1 MVEHWG
7 PLKSDELTTAILRRL
22 AVKQG
27 LAKHLAGKYFALHRQ
42 AENKCLFVAAG
53 DPNSIVPG
61 DGLICTVTIR
71 LFTAAVHQRKQMN
84 PNADRLWPG
93 PRWALAALLAIL
105 GMLGPFSIDTY
116 IPAFSG
122 MAQSL
127 GATPVQM
134 QQTLSAYLF
143 GFAFMNLF
151 HGALADSFGRRP
163 VVLWGIAIFT
173 LASAGCALSQS
184 VGQVVFFRA
193 LQGLSTGAGIVVSR
207 AVIRDMYAPAQAQQV
222 MSQVT
227 IYFGVAPALAPIVGG
242 WLFVH
247 LGWHSIFWFLTGI
260 GVVLWVLNYRLLPET
275 LHPDARQP
283 FEVRHLMRG
292 YWQLG
297 SSPRFLLLALASGI
311 PFNGMFLYV
320 LAAPAFLGEHLG
332 LQPTQFF
339 WFFMLTISGIM
350 SGAWLSGR
358 LAGKIA
364 PKLQIRHGFVIM
376 LATSLLNLFANLMFT
391 AHASWAL
398 IPIGIFAFG
407 WALMVPVVTLLVL
420 DLYPERRGMASSL
433 QAFIGSTA
441 NGLVAGVI
449 APLVMHSTAA
459 LAAVSLLMMC
469 IGLAAWLYLHYRW
482 PEIGRAV
489 AR

>member
-1 MVEHWG
+1 
-7 PLKSDELTTAILRRL
+7 
-22 AVKQG
+22 
-27 LAKHLAGKYFALHRQ
+27 
-42 AENKCLFVAAG
+42 
-53 DPNSIVPG
+53 
-61 DGLICTVTIR
+61 
-71 LFTAAVHQRKQMN
+71 MN
-84 PNADRLWPG
+84 PNANQLWRG
-93 PRWALAALLAIL
+93 PRWALAALLAVL

-116 IPAFSG
+116 LPAFSG

-163 VVLWGIAIFT
+163 VVLWGIAMFT
-173 LASAGCALSQS
+173 LASAGCALSESAAQL
-184 VGQVVFFRA
+184 VLFRA
-193 LQGLSTGAGIVVSR
+193 MQGLSTGAGIVVSR
-207 AVIRDMYAPAQAQQV
+207 AVIRDMFPPAQAQQV

-227 IYFGVAPALAPIVGG
+227 IYFGVAPAIAPIIGG
-242 WLFVH
+242 WLFVY
-247 LGWHSIFWFLTGI
+247 LGWHSIFWFLTAI
-260 GVVLWVLNYRLLPET
+260 GGVLWFTNYKFLPET
-275 LHPDARQP
+275 LQIDARQP

-297 SSPRFLLLALASGI
+297 SSPRFLLLALASGV

-320 LAAPAFLGEHLG
+320 LSAPAFLGDHLA

-358 LAGKIA
+358 MAGKIP
-364 PKLQIRHGFVIM
+364 PKQQIRHGFVIM
-376 LATSLLNLFANLMFT
+376 LVTSVVNLVANVLFT
-391 AHASWAL
+391 AHVSWAL
-398 IPIGIFAFG
+398 FPIAAFAFG

-433 QAFIGSTA
+433 QAFIGSAA

-449 APLVMHSTAA
+449 APWVMHSTPA
-459 LAAVSLLMMC
+459 LAAVSLSMMC
-469 IGLAAWLYLHYRW
+469 IGLVAWVYLHHRW

-489 AR
+489 E